1 MNHTTMKRDGGWTVE
16 LITPIDG
23 VTELNIHPTSL
34 DHNIRWGDGLIP
46 SVLALLSELT
56 GVKETSLRRLTGT
69 DSDRVLIAF
78 TYVVPNNIRDD
89 FAKNTR
95 PLATPFE
102 EMTPELQYDVT
113 AGDNDPED
121 PRFPRMPGKF
131 VRYGEKER
139 PPEPPPPPQP
149 PPPEAETK
157 PPEDSGGMNIAPPEV
172 MRKVG

>member
-1 MNHTTMKRDGGWTVE
+1 M
-16 LITPIDG
+16 
-23 VTELNIHPTSL
+23 
-34 DHNIRWGDGLIP
+34 
-46 SVLALLSELT
+46 
-56 GVKETSLRRLTGT
+56 
-69 DSDRVLIAF
+69 LIAF